1 MSRAGSSS
9 ATQPGPDPAKD
20 EPLLYAS
27 ARGKWV
33 LAATVLGSGLAQL
46 DGTVVNV
53 ALPRIGEDLGGGLT
67 SLQWTLNAYTL
78 TLSGLLL
85 LGGSLG
91 DRMGRRRIFVLGV
104 IWFTAASVGC
114 ALAPGTEVLI
124 GMRALQ
130 GAGAALLTPGSLAIL
145 QASFRREDRSTAVG
159 AWSGLGGVA
168 TAFGPILGGVLVG
181 VAPWGWRL
189 VFLINLPIA
198 AVVILLSVRYIPESR
213 DEMTE
218 GRLDIS
224 GAVLASVGLGA
235 VIYGLTEGPGSGW
248 STVEIAVLIA
258 GVALL
263 IAFIVLE
270 GRKPNPLLPLGLF
283 KSRQFTSAN
292 LVTFAVY
299 AALSGAL
306 FLLPVQLQL
315 VSGFSPV
322 QAGAATLPITVMML
336 LLSARMG
343 RLSARIGPRLPMTV
357 GPIIA
362 GLAMAWLARVGPDAT
377 YLGDVFAPMVLFGLG
392 LSFTVA
398 PLTST
403 VLAAAPD
410 HQAGIASA
418 INNDV
423 ARVAGLIAVAVLPSL
438 AGITPAAYADPELLS
453 AGFQRAV
460 LIAGGLCVAGGVLA
474 LLTITSPDAL
484 SLDDGDDPRTA
495 GEPSDGVSPT
505 HDVDRAG
512 HGGASDGRAG
522 YGGAGDGLAVGA
534 AADSGRTGADPVDAA
549 QHSAADDY
557 GRGAG
562 GRRGRSLRR
571 DLLDPAVGCAACP
584 VLAPHIRP
592 R

>member
-1 MSRAGSSS
+1 MRSG
-9 ATQPGPDPAKD
+9 GD
-20 EPLLYAS
+20 EPLVYGT
-27 ARGKWV
+27 ARAKWV
-33 LAATVLGSGLAQL
+33 LTATVLGSGLAQL

-91 DRMGRRRIFVLGV
+91 DRMGRRRVFVIGV
-104 IWFTAASVGC
+104 LWFTAASVGC
-114 ALAPGTEVLI
+114 AVAPGTEVLI
-124 GMRALQ
+124 AMRALQ
-130 GAGAALLTPGSLAIL
+130 GAGAALLMPGSLAIL
-145 QASFRREDRSTAVG
+145 QASFRKEDRSTAVG

-198 AVVILLSVRYIPESR
+198 AVVIIVSNRFIPESR
-213 DEMTE
+213 DEMAT
-218 GRLDIS
+218 GKLDVS
-224 GAVLASVGLGA
+224 GAILASFGLGA
-235 VIYGLTEGPGSGW
+235 LVYGLTEGPGSGW
-248 STVEIAVLIA
+248 SPIDIGVTAAGVLVLIA
-258 GVALL
+258 FV
-263 IAFIVLE
+263 VLE
-270 GRKPNPLLPLGLF
+270 GRKADPLLPLGLF
-283 KSRQFTSAN
+283 RSKQFTSAN
-292 LVTFAVY
+292 VVTFTVY
-299 AALSGAL
+299 AALAGTL

-315 VSGFSPV
+315 VAGFSPV

-362 GLAMAWLARVGPDAT
+362 GLAMVWLTRVGPGST
-377 YLGDVFAPMVLFGLG
+377 YVGDVIGPMLLFGFG

-423 ARVAGLIAVAVLPSL
+423 ARVAGLLAVAVLPAL
-438 AGITPAAYADPELLS
+438 AGITPVAYTEPALLS
-453 AGFQRAV
+453 DGFQRAA
-460 LIAGGLCVAGGVLA
+460 LIAGILCAAGGVLA
-474 LLTITSPDAL
+474 FLTIRNPPPPA
-484 SLDDGDDPRTA
+484 P
-495 GEPSDGVSPT
+495 EP
-505 HDVDRAG
+505 
-512 HGGASDGRAG
+512 GGAVPSS
-522 YGGAGDGLAVGA
+522 V
-534 AADSGRTGADPVDAA
+534 DP
-549 QHSAADDY
+549 SFE
-557 GRGAG
+557 
-562 GRRGRSLRR
+562 
-571 DLLDPAVGCAACP
+571 CAACP
-584 VLAPHIRP
+584 VLAPHVQP

>member
-1 MSRAGSSS
+1 VSVVGNDS
-9 ATQPGPDPAKD
+9 ATAPGRE
-20 EPLLYAS
+20 EPFVYAS

-91 DRMGRRRIFVLGV
+91 DRMGRRKIFIFGVL
-104 IWFTAASVGC
+104 WFTLASVGC
-114 ALAPGTEVLI
+114 ALAPSTEVLI
-124 GMRALQ
+124 AMRALQ

-145 QASFRREDRSTAVG
+145 QASFRKEDRSTAVG

-168 TAFGPILGGVLVG
+168 TAFGPILGGLLVG

-189 VFLINLPIA
+189 VFLINIPIA
-198 AVVILLSVRYIPESR
+198 IVVILVSRKYIPESR
-213 DEMTE
+213 DLEAT
-218 GRLDIS
+218 GKLDVS
-224 GAVLASVGLGA
+224 GAILASVGLGCL
-235 VIYGLTEGPGSGW
+235 VYGLTEGPASGW
-248 STVEIAVLIA
+248 SALNISILVA
-258 GVALL
+258 GVVLL
-263 IAFIVLE
+263 VAFILLE
-270 GRKPNPLLPLGLF
+270 SRKPNPLLPLGLF
-283 KSRQFTSAN
+283 KEREFAAAN

-299 AALSGAL
+299 AALAGAL
-306 FLLPVQLQL
+306 FLLPVQLQ
-315 VSGFSPV
+315 VVAGFSPV
-322 QAGAATLPITVMML
+322 AAGAATLPITVMML

-343 RLSARIGPRLPMTV
+343 RLSARIGPRLPMTI

-362 GLAMAWLARVGPDAT
+362 GVAMVWLTRVDAGAT
-377 YLGDVFAPMVLFGLG
+377 YLGDVVAPMLLFGLG

-418 INNDV
+418 INNDI
-423 ARVAGLIAVAVLPSL
+423 ARVAGLLAVAVLPAL
-438 AGITPAAYADPELLS
+438 AGITPEAYADPALLS
-453 AGFQRAV
+453 GGFGRAA
-460 LIAGGLCVAGGVLA
+460 LIAGILCASGGVLA
-474 LLTITSPDAL
+474 FLTIRNPLPGTPAADEENA
-484 SLDDGDDPRTA
+484 G
-495 GEPSDGVSPT
+495 GEP
-505 HDVDRAG
+505 
-512 HGGASDGRAG
+512 GG
-522 YGGAGDGLAVGA
+522 GGSGLKPKP
-534 AADSGRTGADPVDAA
+534 DP
-549 QHSAADDY
+549 
-557 GRGAG
+557 G
-562 GRRGRSLRR
+562 L
-571 DLLDPAVGCAACP
+571 GCAACP